1 MNPNSKHE
9 NRPDRADEK
18 GAAKSHGLLRLLL
31 LAILLGGVVLFF
43 LAGADEYLTYQSLR
57 EHRVML
63 LDWVA
68 AHAALAALIYS
79 LVYALVV
86 AFSLPGGLLMTVVGG
101 FLFGR
106 YLATCL
112 VIVSATVGAVLV
124 FLAARTI
131 LGDLLR
137 TKVSKKL
144 HLLEAGFQ
152 RNAFN
157 YLLVLRLVPL
167 FPFFLVN
174 LVPAFLGV
182 RLRTYVTATI
192 IGIAPA
198 SFVFAQFGTG
208 LGSILE
214 SGEDFDL
221 SSALTNDV
229 IFALIGLAVLAMVPL
244 IYKRFFADKKIA

>member
-1 MNPNSKHE
+1 MISNNE
-9 NRPDRADEK
+9 NENQRDRADGK
-18 GAAKSHGLLRLLL
+18 GATKSYGFLRLLL
-31 LAILLGGVVLFF
+31 LAVLLGGVVLFF
-43 LAGADEYLTYQSLR
+43 LAGADEYLTFRALQ

-63 LDWVA
+63 LDWVT
-68 AHAALAALIYS
+68 AHMVLAALIYS
-79 LVYALVV
+79 LAYALVV

-106 YLATCL
+106 YLATFL
-112 VIVSATVGAVLV
+112 VVISATVGAVLV

-137 TKVSKKL
+137 AKISGKL
-144 HLLEAGFQ
+144 HMLEAGFQ
-152 RNAFN
+152 RNSFS

-182 RLRTYVTATI
+182 RLRTYAAATI
-192 IGIAPA
+192 IGITPA

-214 SGEDFDL
+214 SSEGFDL
-221 SSALTNDV
+221 SAALTNDV
-229 IFALIGLAVLAMVPL
+229 VFSLIGLALLAMVP
-244 IYKRFFADKKIA
+244 IVYKRFFSDKKIT